1 MSVERWLVTIN
12 ASVLRWQHRNGVKMH
27 KKPVWA
33 LVFGVLATSWV
44 AANAQDFALERTD
57 HRLDIRFDG
66 KPVATY
72 VFQDEHISRPYFSNV
87 FAPNGEQVT
96 RRHPTDP
103 VVNKDNDDHD
113 TYHPGIW
120 LAFGDLSGE
129 DYWRNVARVRHVRF
143 LEAPRVD
150 ENSAT
155 FGVENVYESSTNPAT
170 AICRELCTYTIFAE
184 ANSYYLISQST
195 FSSKGE
201 FAFGDQEEM
210 GLGVRLATRFTVQH
224 GSGTIRNSEG
234 GTNERETW
242 GRPADWCSY
251 FGLNEG
257 MRVGITIM
265 PSPGNFRRSWF
276 HTRDYGLMVANP
288 FGTKAMTGAN
298 DDDVAPESTSVH
310 AGDDFRLGFGVRIF
324 SEPIDENNSGGAP
337 YLRYEV
343 LRERAERIE
352 E

>member
-1 MSVERWLVTIN
+1 MQQKR
-12 ASVLRWQHRNGVKMH
+12 
-27 KKPVWA
+27 VWA
-33 LVFGVLATSWV
+33 LIFGVLATSWT
-44 AANAQDFALERTD
+44 AAHAQEFALNRTD
-57 HRLDIRFDG
+57 DRLEIRYNG
-66 KPVATY
+66 MPVATY
-72 VFQDEHISRPYFSNV
+72 VFRDEQISRPYFSNV

-103 VVNKDNDDHD
+103 VVNKGNDDHD

-120 LAFGDLSGE
+120 LAFGDLGGE
-129 DYWRNVARVRHVRF
+129 DYWRNDARVRHVRF
-143 LEAPRVD
+143 LEAPKVD
-150 ENSAT
+150 GSSAT
-155 FGVENVYESSTNPAT
+155 FAVENVYETSADPVKP
-170 AICRELCTYTIFAE
+170 ICKELCTYTIFAE
-184 ANSYYLISQST
+184 TNSYYLISKSV
-195 FSSKGE
+195 FSSDGE

-224 GSGTIRNSEG
+224 GTGTIRNSEG

-251 FGLNEG
+251 YGTHEG
-257 MRVGITIM
+257 MRVGVTIM

-298 DDDVAPESTSVH
+298 DDAIAPGSTPVH
-310 AGDDFRLGFGVRIF
+310 PDRDFRLGFGVRIF
-324 SEPIDENNSGGAP
+324 SEPIEENESGVAP
-337 YLRYEV
+337 YLRYEM
-343 LRERAERIE
+343 LRERAEHIE